1 MKYWRPIIIAVLVA
15 LLSVGGWSAQRA
27 ATMADRHPTR
37 PEFEQVQQTIKDNYE
52 NLDEKVQKL
61 VDHLID

>member
-1 MKYWRPIIIAVLVA
+1 MKYWRPIVIAVLVA

-37 PEFEQVQQTIKDNYE
+37 HEFKEVQETIRVNQQTLEKKIDKI
-52 NLDEKVQKL
+52 LDFIIE
-61 VDHLID
+61 